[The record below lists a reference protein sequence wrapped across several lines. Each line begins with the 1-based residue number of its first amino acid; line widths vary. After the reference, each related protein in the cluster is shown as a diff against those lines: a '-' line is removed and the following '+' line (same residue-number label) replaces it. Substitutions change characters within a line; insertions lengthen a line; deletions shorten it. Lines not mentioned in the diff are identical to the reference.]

1 MNQERVFKVLLG
13 PHVSEKAT
21 VLADS
26 KSQFVFKVA
35 TDATKLEI
43 KKAVESL
50 FNVKVAK
57 VSTLNV
63 QGKTKR
69 TARGLGKRND
79 WKKAYI
85 ALQPGQDLDFSGAAE

>member
-13 PHVSEKAT
+13 PHISEKAT
-21 VLADS
+21 MLADS
-26 KSQFVFKVA
+26 QKQFVFKVA

-43 KKAVESL
+43 KKAVEHL
-50 FNVKVAK
+50 FEVKVRS

-85 ALQPGQDLDFSGAAE
+85 ALQPGQDLDFSSSAE

>member
-21 VLADS
+21 MLADS

-69 TARGLGKRND
+69 PARGLGKRND

-85 ALQPGQDLDFSGAAE
+85 ALQPGQDLDFSGNAE

>member
-21 VLADS
+21 VLADG

-50 FNVKVAK
+50 FGVKVAA
-57 VSTLNV
+57 VNTLNV
-63 QGKTKR
+63 QGKT
-69 TARGLGKRND
+69 
-79 WKKAYI
+79 
-85 ALQPGQDLDFSGAAE
+85 

>member
-21 VLADS
+21 LLADG

-35 TDATKLEI
+35 VDATKLEV

-50 FNVKVAK
+50 FDVKVAS
-57 VSTLNV
+57 VNTLKSK
-63 QGKTKR
+63 GKTKR
-69 TARGLGKRND
+69 TARGLGRRND

-85 ALQPGQDLDFSGAAE
+85 ALQPGQDIDFTSSAE